1 MKGKK
6 IIFLILALLLP
17 GTVFVFLKLFGRN
30 EFQVPVLHEKSIPD
44 VRDHCDFAYSAPYR
58 MPDSILTSLD
68 PYRNDSVYVFNFD
81 RRVDE
86 AMNRVSDDFR
96 DDPVRV
102 ITTSR
107 FPPRFDPAFLRE
119 CVFLMRGDTP
129 VVVVDNRNR
138 IRGYYYASDRD
149 EVDRMIVEIKIIL
162 KQY

>member
-1 MKGKK
+1 M
-6 IIFLILALLLP
+6 
-17 GTVFVFLKLFGRN
+17 
-30 EFQVPVLHEKSIPD
+30 
-44 VRDHCDFAYSAPYR
+44 
-58 MPDSILTSLD
+58 
-68 PYRNDSVYVFNFD
+68 
-81 RRVDE
+81 
-86 AMNRVSDDFR
+86 
-96 DDPVRV
+96 RV